1 MKHIKSYDQFLT
13 ESKTAKEIEAKINK
27 MGAPKD
33 DKKQLADDMADASK
47 GPTTPPE
54 ELDAE
59 ADAGKKEAENKAKK
73 KKTKTLAKKMKD
85 SSKGEEEIE
94 LEVVEAAAKNEDH
107 EEMGDKVLN
116 MGVGDLLDIMKEK
129 DPKGYEDIE
138 AYIKKNVAK
147 SADESWFTTM
157 TS

>member
-1 MKHIKSYDQFLT
+1 MKHIKSYEQFLT
-13 ESKTAKEIEAKINK
+13 ESKTAKGIEAKINK

-33 DKKQLADDMADASK
+33 DEDQLADDMAAASK

-59 ADAGKKEAENKAKK
+59 AENKEAENLAKE

-85 SSKGEEEIE
+85 SAEGEEEIE
-94 LEVVEAAAKNEDH
+94 IEVVESAHKNEDH
-107 EEMGDKVLN
+107 GTFDDKVMQ
-116 MGVGDLLDIMKEK
+116 MGLGKVLDVMQKK
-129 DPKGYEDIE
+129 DPEGYKAMEK
-138 AYIKKNVAK
+138 YIKKNFSAA
-147 SADESWFTTM
+147 ADESWFTTM

>member
-13 ESKTAKEIEAKINK
+13 ESKTAKEIEANVVK
-27 MGAPKD
+27 MGKPKD
-33 DKKQLADDMADASK
+33 DEEQLADDMADASE

-59 ADAGKKEAENKAKK
+59 AENKEAENKAKE

-85 SSKGEEEIE
+85 SAEGEEEIE
-94 LEVVEAAAKNEDH
+94 IEVDEAAHKNEDH
-107 EEMGDKVLN
+107 GEFDDKVMQ
-116 MGVGDLLDIMKEK
+116 MGLGKVLDVMQKK
-129 DPKGYEDIE
+129 DPEGYKDMEK
-138 AYIKKNVAK
+138 YIKKNFSA

>member
-13 ESKTAKEIEAKINK
+13 ESKTAKEIEKTINK

-33 DKKQLADDMADASK
+33 DEEQLADDMADASK

-59 ADAGKKEAENKAKK
+59 AEDGKKEAENKAKK
-73 KKTKTLAKKMKD
+73 KKTATLAKKMKD
-85 SSKGEEEIE
+85 SSEGEEEIE
-94 LEVVEAAAKNEDH
+94 IEIEEAAKNEDH
-107 EEMGDKVLN
+107 EEFDDKVMQ
-116 MGVGDLLDIMKEK
+116 MGLGKVLDIMQKK
-129 DPKGYEDIE
+129 DPEGYKDMEK
-138 AYIKKNVAK
+138 YIKKNFSA